1 MSKLSKKEVEFLN
14 LDEFSDPIDR
24 SNLEEISDDL
34 DVVITGLSDVDAHKK
49 LLEAALIVRE
59 ELDAFYS
66 DGISPIS
73 IEDFDPLDKKYIEE
87 VDNHLTLILFELRS
101 QR

>member
-1 MSKLSKKEVEFLN
+1 MSKLSSDEIEALSLGELSN
-14 LDEFSDPIDR
+14 TLDRPL
-24 SNLEEISDDL
+24 LEEISNDL

-49 LLEAALIVRE
+49 LLKAALIIRE
-59 ELDAFYS
+59 ELDAFYNE
-66 DGISPIS
+66 GVIPKS
-73 IEDFDPLDKKYIEE
+73 IEKFDPLDEKSIEE